1 MTIEHLTRIAALGA
15 VFAIACMGANAK
27 AVDSTDSVDNTRKE
41 SKPPAASAPNKAGS
55 TNDKTNRIEFENAT
69 LKMIV
74 IPRTREQMK
83 AFYEGR
89 GFSQKAIA
97 AIAETCFMTVIIN
110 NKTDDILWLELDN
123 WRFHSHAA
131 DVTRLDRAFWNQR
144 WKKLDVPMANRSTF
158 GWTQLPERRDLQ
170 AGEGVGGN
178 ITMAFT
184 EQPFELTAKFLRGA
198 DKQISPLSVHLQQL
212 QCIK

>member
-1 MTIEHLTRIAALGA
+1 MTVARLTRIAALGA
-15 VFAIACMGANAK
+15 VFAML
-27 AVDSTDSVDNTRKE
+27 STHAHADNSGGSKQT
-41 SKPPAASAPNKAGS
+41 KPPAASTAREGAAD
-55 TNDKTNRIEFENAT
+55 DKSKRIEFENAV
-69 LKMIV
+69 LKIIV

-89 GFSQKAIA
+89 GFPQAAIA
-97 AIAETCFMTVIIN
+97 AIAEACFMTVVIN

-123 WRFHSHAA
+123 WLFHSEAA
-131 DVTRLDRAFWNQR
+131 DVKRLDRGFWSQR
-144 WKKLDVPMANRSTF
+144 WETLHVPMANRSTF
-158 GWTQLPERRDLQ
+158 GWTLLPEWRDLQ

-184 EQPFELTAKFLRGA
+184 ELPFQITAKFNRGA
-198 DKQISPLSVHLQQL
+198 EKHFSPLTVQLQQL